1 MTNENSSRDRKQQ
14 IDAAD
19 EPDGPTVGLHLYVRL
34 TYSLHFWIWDV
45 IVRMDIILPKNPFM
59 AGKQRSHP
67 SPLSSDIS
75 STVNWDQLFLSPFV
89 GEWNRFISFPRR
101 IWDIQF
107 LSICERTYCQRSYP
121 NSNAVA
127 HALFFMDIRD
137 LLLAYRPKNNRP
149 RCIFNFCGRIC
160 LGVCQIPIK
169 IEKIIIN
176 SQLSR
181 AKKTP
186 DPAEICP

>member
-1 MTNENSSRDRKQQ
+1 MRSCPVVQTLNVLAQCLQISRTFPGAGTKYNDVEFLWGPGSLRENASPYSS
-14 IDAAD
+14 
-19 EPDGPTVGLHLYVRL
+19 
-34 TYSLHFWIWDV
+34 
-45 IVRMDIILPKNPFM
+45 
-59 AGKQRSHP
+59 
-67 SPLSSDIS
+67 
-75 STVNWDQLFLSPFV
+75 VNWDQLFLSPFV
-89 GEWNRFISFPRR
+89 GEWNRFISFPRW

-127 HALFFMDIRD
+127 HALFFMDIGD